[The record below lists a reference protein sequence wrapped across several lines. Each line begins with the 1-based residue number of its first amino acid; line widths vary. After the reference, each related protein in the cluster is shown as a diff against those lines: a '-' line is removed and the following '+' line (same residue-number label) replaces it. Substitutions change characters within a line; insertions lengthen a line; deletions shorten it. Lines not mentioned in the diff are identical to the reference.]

1 MSSVKEECNI
11 CCNLSSNTLKCGSC
25 DTLYCIKCS
34 KTYLLTVPDA
44 QCMGCKKQWDERFI
58 RDHFPKTWVNGE
70 YKEYVKKML
79 LLREKSYIPGTMEI
93 VAEKVRMFE
102 RIAKEHEVRN
112 IASSFNLEIDSLRLS
127 LSKLKIRDISKHK
140 EEIDELKKKIDEKTG
155 EKSAVLRE
163 QRASLRNMYV
173 CDGSSIPAEEKEE
186 VKEMLKK
193 CPVDDCKGYLRGDVC
208 QVCSTNICGKCN
220 KEKKSDHE
228 CNKDDVETYKMILK
242 ETKPCPK
249 CSTRI
254 FKIDGCDHMWC
265 VSCHTFF
272 SWKNLTI
279 NEGRVHNPE
288 YFRWMRENGRP
299 IERSD
304 GEVLVMIQR
313 NNLGEVPVV
322 NQCVNVG
329 EINTLLH
336 TVFKDTFLKGKKN
349 VEILPVSLEG
359 KIVNVFRFV
368 ENLNRYIYNQR
379 NGLRGH
385 RALIH
390 NGEDKTFELKNYDHN
405 TNEEARVDYILN
417 NMSEDDFI
425 KLIIRRYR
433 ETSYNNMMYN
443 LSDTMTYVVENTLRT
458 VHQRLLE
465 LSSNTFHGE
474 IPKTFETHLF
484 DELIGYMEYYNKES
498 CDIAKM
504 FGYKNYYKAGINS
517 LNALSIDSASVK
529 VN

>member
-70 YKEYVKKML
+70 YKEHVKKML
-79 LLREKSYIPGTMEI
+79 LLREKSYIPGMMGI
-93 VAEKVRMFE
+93 VAERVRTLE
-102 RIAKEHEVRN
+102 REAKEHEIKN
-112 IASSFNLEIDSLRLS
+112 IEMSFDLEINMLKLS
-127 LSKLKIRDISKHK
+127 LSKLKIRDVLKYK
-140 EEIDELKKKIDEKTG
+140 EEIDELKKKINEKTG

-163 QRASLRNMYV
+163 QRTSLGILTLGNRL
-173 CDGSSIPAEEKEE
+173 SRRAEEKNE
-186 VKEMLKK
+186 VKETLKK
-193 CPVDDCKGYLRGDVC
+193 CPVDDCKGYLREDVC

-228 CNKDDVETYKMILK
+228 CNKDDVDTYKMILK

-254 FKIDGCDHMWC
+254 SKIDGCDHMWC
-265 VSCHTFF
+265 VSCHTPF

-279 NEGRVHNPE
+279 SEGRVHNPE
-288 YFRWMRENGRP
+288 YFRWMRENGRTV
-299 IERSD
+299 ERND
-304 GEVLVMIQR
+304 GEVLVMIR
-313 NNLGEVPVV
+313 RDNMGEVPAV
-322 NQCVNVG
+322 NQCVNMS

-336 TVFKDTFLKGKKN
+336 VIFEYTLRNKRD
-349 VEILPVSLEG
+349 EILPVSLEG
-359 KIVNVFRFV
+359 KIVNIFRFV

-379 NGLRGH
+379 NGLIGYRE
-385 RALIH
+385 LIH
-390 NGEDKTFELKNYDHN
+390 NGEEKTFALKNYDHD
-405 TNEEARVDYILN
+405 TNERDRIEYVLN

-425 KLIIRRYR
+425 KQAIRRYR
-433 ETSYNNMMYN
+433 EISYNNMMYN
-443 LSDTMTYVVENTLRT
+443 LNDTMTYVVENTLRT

-474 IPKTFETHLF
+474 RPKTFETHLF
-484 DELIGYMEYYNKES
+484 DELIRYIEYYNKES

-504 FGYKNYYKAGINS
+504 FGYRNYYKAGISS
-517 LNALSIDSASVK
+517 LNGLSIDSTSVK